1 MAIIVKGL
9 SFGYGENTILHELDF
24 SVPAGKFTAVLGKN
38 GSGKS
43 TLLRLIAGFIKPQSG
58 SIEVSGVDVNSLS
71 ATERAKGIG
80 FLPQSHSPVFPFT
93 VEEVVLTGRAAYI
106 FSTPTRK
113 DREKAENAIG
123 RIGIEDLR
131 KRPYTELSGGERQL
145 VLIARVLAQEPKI
158 MLLDEPLSGLD
169 LSNQA
174 KMLNLLKGL
183 VASGLTVVAVLHD
196 PNVAFRYGDHFLFLK
211 NGMIREPEELNGVLN
226 PQVLTDVYGIKIEMV
241 PFRNRFLVVSD
252 PDGIE
257 G

>member
-1 MAIIVKGL
+1 MAIIVKDL
-9 SFGYGENTILHELDF
+9 SFGYGVNTILHHLDF
-24 SVPAGKFTAVLGKN
+24 RIPPGKFTAVLGKN

-43 TLLRLIAGFIKPQSG
+43 TLLRLIAGFIKPKSG
-58 SIEVSGVDVNSLS
+58 SIEVFGTDVNRLTI
-71 ATERAKGIG
+71 AERAKQIG
-80 FLPQSHSPVFPFT
+80 FLPQSHYPVFPFT

-106 FSTPTRK
+106 FSTPTNK
-113 DREKAENAIG
+113 DREKAENAI
-123 RIGIEDLR
+123 RRVGIEDLR

-158 MLLDEPLSGLD
+158 MLLDEPLSSLD

-196 PNVAFRYGDHFLFLK
+196 PNVAFRYGDHFVFLK
-211 NGMIREPEELNGVLN
+211 NGAIREPEEMNGVLN
-226 PQVLTDVYGIKIEMV
+226 SQVLTDVYGVKIEMV

-252 PDGIE
+252 PENLED
-257 G
+257 